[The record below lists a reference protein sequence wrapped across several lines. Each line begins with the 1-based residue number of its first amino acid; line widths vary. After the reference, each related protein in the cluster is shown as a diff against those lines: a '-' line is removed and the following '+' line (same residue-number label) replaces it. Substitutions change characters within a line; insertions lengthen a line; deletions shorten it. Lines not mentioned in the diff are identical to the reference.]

1 MWLAD
6 GFHRYDAHVLLNVE
20 LMECEVREGTRQDA
34 ILWAAK
40 ANEKHGVRRTPA
52 DREKTVVTLVNE
64 FPEAT
69 QAQIARMADMP
80 DSTVG
85 SMLNRLGY
93 RLGNSSGGPKR
104 KEPEPIPSRSPIASA
119 LAGLPQQQ
127 REVFA
132 PLLESAGVPE
142 ELALEAAANLAGM
155 DLEKRAH
162 VCELAAS
169 PKASDRSAAV
179 AAMRGIPYVHPL
191 WSIVNESLGA
201 LKHGSAMARKDGFD
215 PLYEAAVTALMT
227 LRESVETHERRVENG
242 SD

>member
-1 MWLAD
+1 MSIESISLRRLRRDGGTQLRQTMDINATREYSEAMERGEQFPPAVVFSDGESMWLAD

-179 AAMRGIPYVHPL
+179 AALSGV
-191 WSIVNESLGA
+191 
-201 LKHGSAMARKDGFD
+201 GSSARR
-215 PLYEAAVTALMT
+215 Y
-227 LRESVETHERRVENG
+227 
-242 SD
+242 